1 MKKLKVA
8 LIAIFAM
15 LMSLCLFACKDDKG
29 NGSSKTIRS
38 VSVNGESSFIITD
51 ADGVDEASRLQA
63 FNEAIAELELRV
75 YYQGESRPGTLESD
89 ACTFDTSAVD
99 WETIGTYRVTVTP
112 TADNPKKVSTEI
124 SITIDHDF
132 QKDPDNPNVE
142 VCSVDGARRTTEA
155 LTDTYIAYD
164 GFHGGP
170 TSASKSSSS
179 QLKPFGTIDYNG
191 EERTVKTYTAGSLT
205 RGMTITL
212 KGDARATY
220 GDKGVADAGYYFPIL
235 GVGVKEY
242 DSTQSPFGVTNGYSG
257 GASIIARNEGW
268 VLMNGIGGGTTA
280 DPALLGGLVGG
291 SSDAHNYPSHPDDPD
306 ADGRRPSD
314 YGTEP
319 VSAENWK
326 DWYTYS
332 SGTTHNSTNY
342 TVDKENPVQVT
353 FTWTFRMDGVAEYI
367 YGDDTAGTSLIVRV
381 KIPDNIETIE
391 SILHGEYVEMNFT
404 SLSTVE
410 TRTLSDIRYQ
420 GVNEEAQTVYAENQ
434 MFDPASIVVQANYAQ
449 SPDVWE
455 NTANFSVSA
464 YTQPATLTDGKPS
477 ETVAADVA
485 NWVDLAETPL
495 STAMS
500 LFKIETRVGNVT
512 KEVYVEADEFV
523 GIIENRV
530 GYGLGY
536 DYDAT
541 HPNEGAIGEFGYS
554 VAGEAGEEYVLLAP
568 SGVAN
573 TVGTD
578 KYISFR
584 IYAES
589 KMFNT
594 TGLTLT
600 LGTAAAGDK
609 AQAKVADDGSYVDV
623 LVYVDAETVAQDLT
637 IAGLQDTDVVIDLA
651 GISGATVTS
660 AVTLEGDVLPVNKGG
675 KVTIVYTI
683 PAATWEQVGELG
695 NNSIELSING
705 VARSMRYFDFDTEAL
720 TFGGENNFTQG
731 GGTIP
736 VSGSI
741 SVGADATT
749 ITVSYT
755 LPALTAFG
763 PDSNLAASGFYA
775 FGLNLM
781 QNGTMATQAVDNV
794 YYTGAAAD
802 VAGSVTAN
810 FNGLPVTVTA
820 DGNVL
825 RFAAI
830 SYVTDVPA
838 FNTGSVWLNANDGDA
853 ALVRVID
860 LGFTYGENGVVYND
874 DELGDIYSVG
884 VAVMGT
890 VNNSSD
896 VDRGFTLVG
905 EVDLSA
911 FGVEGSSF
919 YFQMMSDLE
928 ADAQKNIYK
937 VTFTEGS
944 GEEDDVLTIAQE
956 TVEAGEAEV
965 LLAATCTTDGVYGH
979 AVKDA
984 EENILFIYDFEYLPG
999 GHTFAADA
1007 DYEHAIDGYTYYS
1020 GVCSVCEEIAGW
1032 KVEGVQVGS
1041 TANNVNYGPTH
1052 GKNFAYNPGVGE
1064 LYSVIYKGQTVTA
1077 TGVATSAGTNVWQ
1090 GFAPLLYLGDMFI
1103 NTTNMRVDNYMNY
1116 VGGQSGT
1123 ISEYMMNVASAVSG
1137 EADIAAAQAAMSADG
1152 GAPASI
1158 VWDWS
1163 DEAEIVVTITITTDS
1178 GDYICTYTY
1187 TPAGDNFEKN
1197 SYSIGIAADGGS
1209 FTGDI
1214 VAAGADTTN
1223 YNTAKEHIEIEIDY
1237 DEDGPFVI
1245 GTEGNG
1251 TGWTPK
1257 QHTLPIDKG
1266 EKLVVSGP
1274 MTSAG
1279 VSQWQA
1285 PVVAVYSGASAVG
1298 IMRADNYVLDNA
1310 YASIGIQVA
1319 LNDDLDTDKSYTDY
1333 WAQVAKVITACTAT
1347 YTIDWSNESKIVVTM
1362 QFVSAEE
1369 GTYTMTYTLTAMTG
1383 YTLADRYSV
1392 DFGCDTCYANFTSFE
1407 RVEAHTHTFASEGD
1421 NADRCTVCGM
1431 LNPNHGNTEAG
1442 GLAHD
1447 YDATTHLC
1455 TICGAVDPDHTCV
1468 DTDPEDGKCDIC
1480 GEDVAHT
1487 CVDANPVDGKCD
1499 ICGED
1504 VAHEHSYVSD
1514 TASEDYDKCTVC
1526 GALNPVHG
1534 QADGT
1539 AHVWINGVCKACDA
1553 QCAHEGV
1560 TTIGATCS
1568 VCGGT
1573 LSQITEEYSTEGKPA
1588 LSPWANG
1595 TTDVSIVAGEE
1606 VVLNATYADA
1616 GTERWTGLVLQVK
1629 SASGTLMYFFRP
1641 AGDYASY
1648 NASNELVWNVPYGSG
1663 TVTAPGFV
1671 ADDAAAD
1678 YTAAKK
1684 TSATKITVSL
1694 NAETDTMTVVYQ
1706 LLNAEG
1712 TATDTKTWTV
1722 TGMSDSIYTL
1732 GFALDG
1738 CTVTEDGVTISAQGF
1753 VYNSAE

>member
-512 KEVYVEADEFV
+512 KEVYVAADEFV

-705 VARSMRYFDFDTEAL
+705 VARSMRYFGFDTDAL

-838 FNTGSVWLNANDGDA
+838 FDTGSVWLNANDGDA

-1052 GKNFAYNPGVGE
+1052 GKNLAYNPGVGE

-1279 VSQWQA
+1279 ASQWQA

-1298 IMRADNYVLDNA
+1298 IMRADNWVLDNA

-1319 LNDDLDTDKSYTDY
+1319 QQFSSDDWS
-1333 WAQVAKVITACTAT
+1333 QVCKIIKACTAT

-1407 RVEAHTHTFASEGD
+1407 RVEAHTHTFATEGD

-1442 GLAHD
+1442 GLAHN

-1468 DTDPEDGKCDIC
+1468 DTDPVDGKCDIC

-1487 CVDANPVDGKCD
+1487 CVDAEPVDGKCD
-1499 ICGED
+1499 ICGELMAEHTHEYSTTPGEGYGYCVCGEFD
-1504 VAHEHSYVSD
+1504 PNHGEADGTPHIDEDDNEFCDACGALMPDHEHDVSSG
-1514 TASEDYDKCTVC
+1514 TCVC
-1526 GALNPVHG
+1526 GAFEFVTDGYSAIAAPTEITNNDTSWTWWDGSTSDIVMAENSVAVITWENVNDKNYFNYAVELVFNPAGVG
-1534 QADGT
+1534 GDGWFIDFDPTNQWSAEWTSAT
-1539 AHVWINGVCKACDA
+1539 AP
-1553 QCAHEGV
+1553 
-1560 TTIGATCS
+1560 
-1568 VCGGT
+1568 T
-1573 LSQITEEYSTEGKPA
+1573 LTGSTEGTQA
-1588 LSPWANG
+1588 A
-1595 TTDVSIVAGEE
+1595 
-1606 VVLNATYADA
+1606 
-1616 GTERWTGLVLQVK
+1616 
-1629 SASGTLMYFFRP
+1629 
-1641 AGDYASY
+1641 AGDT
-1648 NASNELVWNVPYGSG
+1648 NAGYGTYKATIVRTGG
-1663 TVTAPGFV
+1663 TVTVTVEFTANGS
-1671 ADDAAAD
+1671 DAV
-1678 YTAAKK
+1678 TW
-1684 TSATKITVSL
+1684 TR
-1694 NAETDTMTVVYQ
+1694 
-1706 LLNAEG
+1706 
-1712 TATDTKTWTV
+1712 TATA
-1722 TGMSDSIYTL
+1722 TGCPATGDVNARISGNPAPLSNFEAWYGVLTP
-1732 GFALDG
+1732 A
-1738 CTVTEDGVTISAQGF
+1738 TEQG
-1753 VYNSAE
+1753 E